1 MKFVFYL
8 ISNHIFVFINY
19 KDIFNLIIIDVHKK
33 LRSLRMKNSPKVQ
46 IENRNLGTRVAY
58 LAPVHYFQK
67 ARGGS
72 SGFPICMYTV
82 MLLLEDRFSTTW

>member
-1 MKFVFYL
+1 
-8 ISNHIFVFINY
+8 
-19 KDIFNLIIIDVHKK
+19 
-33 LRSLRMKNSPKVQ
+33 MKNSPKVQ

-82 MLLLEDRFSTTW
+82 MLLIEDRFSTRF

>member
-1 MKFVFYL
+1 
-8 ISNHIFVFINY
+8 
-19 KDIFNLIIIDVHKK
+19 
-33 LRSLRMKNSPKVQ
+33 MKNSPKVQ

-67 ARGGS
+67 ARGGIVVVS

-82 MLLLEDRFSTTW
+82 ILLVEDRFSTT